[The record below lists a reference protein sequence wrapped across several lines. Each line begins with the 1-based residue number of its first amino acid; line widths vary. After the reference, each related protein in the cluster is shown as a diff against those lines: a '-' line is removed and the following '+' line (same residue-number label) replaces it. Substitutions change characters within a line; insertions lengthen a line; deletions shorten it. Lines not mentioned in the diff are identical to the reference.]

1 MAEDRKS
8 YVKRWRKTNAQIA
21 GLIEDN
27 DHSENETANFIKAG
41 ENPNEDERNTLVDID
56 RTSDVID
63 DISNSDN
70 VSFAS
75 SQSSVPDDATY
86 MSSDSFED
94 SDLYS
99 SDSETEIVKLS
110 VPDCVEVTICT
121 LVLKVVFLRYYR
133 NI

>member
-8 YVKRWRKTNAQIA
+8 YVKRWTRTNAQIA

-27 DHSENETANFIKAG
+27 DHSENETDNFINAG
-41 ENPNEDERNTLVDID
+41 ENLNEDERSTLEEID

-63 DISNSDN
+63 DSNSDN

-86 MSSDSFED
+86 MSSDFFEE
-94 SDLYS
+94 SDLYI

-121 LVLKVVFLRYYR
+121 LVLKVVFFKRYYR
-133 NI
+133 SM